1 MNHESWARRPDDY
14 NTRTVQLDT
23 EVPCSSRSRMEH
35 VDGGDP
41 SCHSEA
47 RRGKQKSQVLNLHDK
62 ELLLVLSDGDGMEM
76 SASI

>member
-1 MNHESWARRPDDY
+1 M
-14 NTRTVQLDT
+14 
-23 EVPCSSRSRMEH
+23 
-35 VDGGDP
+35 DGGDP